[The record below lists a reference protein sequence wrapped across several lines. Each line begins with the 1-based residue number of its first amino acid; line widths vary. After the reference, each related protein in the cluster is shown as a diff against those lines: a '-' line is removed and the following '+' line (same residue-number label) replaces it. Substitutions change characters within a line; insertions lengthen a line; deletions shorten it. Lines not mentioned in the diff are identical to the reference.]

1 MAHTLVVIGRE
12 FHTVLNDEVK
22 RCVQSLKSQG
32 IAIQT
37 VAKTK
42 RSPYTIWL
50 SRDQLQFVIIRFRE
64 RNAIATEGKKMDD
77 LKNSANAK
85 ERLLHNLYC
94 QWIDW
99 SAGIEEIEMHL

>member
-42 RSPYTIWL
+42 SVSCIT
-50 SRDQLQFVIIRFRE
+50 S
-64 RNAIATEGKKMDD
+64 T
-77 LKNSANAK
+77 ANGLIGLPA
-85 ERLLHNLYC
+85 
-94 QWIDW
+94 
-99 SAGIEEIEMHL
+99 